1 MSGKVVDMFYFP
13 FFTWP
18 DWMPLVGGDVFFGAV
33 FNFADAAISCGAVAI
48 LLFYNKY
55 LTGKD
60 KKASTDEATAPT
72 NAKANIPADDNK

>member
-1 MSGKVVDMFYFP
+1 MFYFP

-60 KKASTDEATAPT
+60 KKAGTDEATAPT